1 LRAARVL
8 MSKDPSKIRLCSE
21 CKRLVDASTLRPLA
35 RIQHA
40 GGVRYACPKCFERV
54 MALRK
59 AVREA
64 QACCQRMARTVTAS
78 KPVCIRRATPFPRMS

>member
-1 LRAARVL
+1 

-21 CKRLVDASTLRPLA
+21 CKRLVDARTLRQLA
-35 RIQHA
+35 RTQHA
-40 GGVRYACPKCFERV
+40 GSVRFACPPCFERV

-64 QACCQRMARTVTAS
+64 QLAAVN
-78 KPVCIRRATPFPRMS
+78 TPTPGLTTEKMPQ

>member
-1 LRAARVL
+1 

-35 RIQHA
+35 RTQHA

-64 QACCQRMARTVTAS
+64 QACS
-78 KPVCIRRATPFPRMS
+78 H